1 LCAIVWRQDEA
12 SGGSDTPLL
21 RETFAA
27 EDGAALGGAKGDGRL
42 LATLGA
48 GGSSLDTRE
57 SLTAAHRLRRCEYG
71 HALGFAVLATLG
83 FVLELFVAEKQLF
96 PGGKDKV
103 SSAVDAGQYF
113 ILKFH

>member
-1 LCAIVWRQDEA
+1 LCAIVGGKMKR
-12 SGGSDTPLL
+12 SGGSDTSLL
-21 RETFAA
+21 SKTFAA
-27 EDGAALGGAKGDGRL
+27 EDGAALGGAKWDSRL

-48 GGSSLDTRE
+48 GSASFDTRE
-57 SLTAAHRLRRCEYG
+57 ALTVAQRLRRCEDG
-71 HALGFAVLATLG
+71 HALGLAVLAALG

-103 SSAVDAGQYF
+103 SSAVDAGEYF